1 MKTKFNFLFFT
12 FLAGLI
18 LSSCYVRNNN
28 SYDQPTLYDDWISF
42 QNDFYSENSNKIQLI
57 QKLVNIKFRI
67 ENYFSLDAN
76 SYSKNRDVNSVLIV
90 EIPQAISELINLLNS
105 DSDEA
110 FISKQVEEINQQI
123 FNLEHNEFLS
133 LKQTNFQFVQ
143 FFELLV
149 ICCIFIVGF
158 LIYFNNKELRKKQN
172 QIDVSKKYLKYV
184 IKIQEDER
192 SRIARE
198 LHDTIAQDMRYVGLL
213 LGKLPENEIIK
224 DVQKYQTDCIN
235 QIRNLCYNF
244 APPDIKSGNL
254 ENALQTLVTETVHK
268 SNLDLRLTILDN
280 VNFSVFNQEEL
291 LHLYRI
297 VQESIT
303 NIEKHAQASEATILF
318 RCNQVDNKK
327 RIYKLVITDDGIGI
341 KPDLIENINSKN
353 ISIKKAD
360 GNHFG
365 ITGIKERVLLLNG
378 TIEFNSIPD
387 EGTEIVISIE
397 K

>member
-1 MKTKFNFLFFT
+1 MF
-12 FLAGLI
+12 
-18 LSSCYVRNNN
+18 
-28 SYDQPTLYDDWISF
+28 P
-42 QNDFYSENSNKIQLI
+42 
-57 QKLVNIKFRI
+57 
-67 ENYFSLDAN
+67 
-76 SYSKNRDVNSVLIV
+76 
-90 EIPQAISELINLLNS
+90 
-105 DSDEA
+105 
-110 FISKQVEEINQQI
+110 
-123 FNLEHNEFLS
+123 
-133 LKQTNFQFVQ
+133 
-143 FFELLV
+143 
-149 ICCIFIVGF
+149 
-158 LIYFNNKELRKKQN
+158 
-172 QIDVSKKYLKYV
+172 KKYLKYV

-213 LGKLPENEIIK
+213 IGKLPENEIIK

-280 VNFSVFNQEEL
+280 VDFSVFNQEEL